1 MCFYDNPYVLK
12 VLTFYLLFDSN
23 GVSTGVSNTFRSSL
37 TIVSVLT
44 ICKAK
49 IDGGPSASALKDA

>member
-23 GVSTGVSNTFRSSL
+23 GVSTGVSNTFRYSL
-37 TIVSVLT
+37 TIVT